1 MMGHHQDDNVETT
14 LWRLATGAR
23 GVGLAG
29 IPQVAR
35 IPECHGLYGVSGSG
49 GSVTLSRPEPEQEQK
64 NQISTGGIS
73 ICRPLLSFP
82 KTHILATC
90 HEHHIPF
97 VNDPTNFD
105 PTLTPRNAI
114 RSLLSSNRL
123 PRALAPPSILSLIKT
138 SRALIRD
145 SVDLSNGVLG
155 CCRLLEFNLSSGTMV
170 VQFPSS
176 SSAGAGAE
184 AETTAAS
191 IPTSQIQAMALR
203 RITEL
208 ISPFQD
214 NEFPLRSFEKFTDRV
229 FPSPASTPSPS
240 EAKRQ
245 SFTLGGVMF
254 QPLQQKSNRNNANGD
269 DNTWILS
276 RQPFMRHRLP
286 TINLDIP
293 IPSTS
298 TSTSTSNPQNNH
310 HHQQQQ
316 QQESTNYTPWTLWD
330 DRYWFRCYTSLLP
343 SKGNAPETESHQ
355 CSNNMIPATVIIR
368 PLQQSDLHHLRR
380 SLFPRLDH
388 QHQPTRK
395 TKTDQDTIWTRLME
409 MLSRNAPNQSRFT
422 IPVLEAVN
430 SEGGGKQ
437 LLALPTM
444 DFRFPSPSGSIP
456 EIKWE
461 WMYKM
466 IDHETVK
473 SMGWKMND
481 GS

>member
-1 MMGHHQDDNVETT
+1 MEWNSNNNSNHAPETETGKSKRKGKPSSAFETHARRLRFQALGTACRDNHIETLMMGHHQDDNVETT

-170 VQFPSS
+170 V
-176 SSAGAGAE
+176 
-184 AETTAAS
+184 
-191 IPTSQIQAMALR
+191 
-203 RITEL
+203 
-208 ISPFQD
+208 
-214 NEFPLRSFEKFTDRV
+214 
-229 FPSPASTPSPS
+229 
-240 EAKRQ
+240 
-245 SFTLGGVMF
+245 
-254 QPLQQKSNRNNANGD
+254 
-269 DNTWILS
+269 
-276 RQPFMRHRLP
+276 
-286 TINLDIP
+286 
-293 IPSTS
+293 
-298 TSTSTSNPQNNH
+298 
-310 HHQQQQ
+310 
-316 QQESTNYTPWTLWD
+316 
-330 DRYWFRCYTSLLP
+330 
-343 SKGNAPETESHQ
+343 
-355 CSNNMIPATVIIR
+355 
-368 PLQQSDLHHLRR
+368 
-380 SLFPRLDH
+380 
-388 QHQPTRK
+388 
-395 TKTDQDTIWTRLME
+395 
-409 MLSRNAPNQSRFT
+409 
-422 IPVLEAVN
+422 
-430 SEGGGKQ
+430 
-437 LLALPTM
+437 
-444 DFRFPSPSGSIP
+444 
-456 EIKWE
+456 
-461 WMYKM
+461 
-466 IDHETVK
+466 
-473 SMGWKMND
+473 
-481 GS
+481 

>member
-14 LWRLATGAR
+14 LWRLSTGAR

-49 GSVTLSRPEPEQEQK
+49 GESVTLSGPEPK
-64 NQISTGGIS
+64 HRISTGGIS

-90 HEHHIPF
+90 HEHNIPF

-138 SRALIRD
+138 SRTLIRD
-145 SVDLSNGVLG
+145 SVDLSNNVLG
-155 CCRLLEFNLSSGTMV
+155 RCRLLEFNLMSGTMV
-170 VQFPSS
+170 VQFPSPFC
-176 SSAGAGAE
+176 AE
-184 AETTAAS
+184 AEAESTAS
-191 IPTSQIQAMALR
+191 IPKSQIQAMALR

-208 ISPFQD
+208 ISPFPENQ
-214 NEFPLRSFEKFTDRV
+214 FPLRSFEKFTDRL
-229 FPSPASTPSPS
+229 FPSPMSTSSPS

-254 QPLQQKSNRNNANGD
+254 QPLQQNSNRNNASD
-269 DNTWILS
+269 VDNTWLLS

-286 TINLDIP
+286 IINLDIP
-293 IPSTS
+293 APS
-298 TSTSTSNPQNNH
+298 TSTSTSNPQN
-310 HHQQQQ
+310 HHQQQP
-316 QQESTNYTPWTLWD
+316 QEPTKYTPWILWD
-330 DRYWFRCYTSLLP
+330 DRYWFRCCTPLLP
-343 SKGNAPETESHQ
+343 PKENAPETKSHQ
-355 CSNNMIPATVIIR
+355 YNNMTPATVIIR

-380 SLFPRLDH
+380 SLFPHLDH
-388 QHQPTRK
+388 QQQPAKK
-395 TKTDQDTIWTRLME
+395 TKTGQDTVWTRLME

-422 IPVLEAVN
+422 IPVLAAVD
-430 SEGGGKQ
+430 GKDDGEQ

-444 DFRFPSPSGSIP
+444 DFRFPSPSGPIP

-473 SMGWKMND
+473 SMGSKMND

>member
-14 LWRLATGAR
+14 LWRLSTGAR
-23 GVGLAG
+23 GVGLVG

-35 IPECHGLYGVSGSG
+35 IPECHGLYGVSDSG
-49 GSVTLSRPEPEQEQK
+49 GEPVTLSGPGLEQEQEHR
-64 NQISTGGIS
+64 ISTGGIS

-90 HEHHIPF
+90 HEHNIPF

-123 PRALAPPSILSLIKT
+123 PRALAQPSILSLIKT
-138 SRALIRD
+138 SRTLIRN

-155 CCRLLEFNLSSGTMV
+155 RCRLLEFNLTSGTMV
-170 VQFPSS
+170 VQFPSPS
-176 SSAGAGAE
+176 SAE
-184 AETTAAS
+184 AEAEATAS
-191 IPTSQIQAMALR
+191 IPTCQIQAMALR

-208 ISPFQD
+208 ISPFPE
-214 NEFPLRSFEKFTDRV
+214 NHFPLKSFEKFTDRL
-229 FPSPASTPSPS
+229 FPSSTSTPSPS

-254 QPLQQKSNRNNANGD
+254 QPLQQKSNRNNANNQ
-269 DNTWILS
+269 DNTWFLS

-286 TINLDIP
+286 AVSLDIP
-293 IPSTS
+293 IPPTS
-298 TSTSTSNPQNNH
+298 TPTFTSLSNPRH
-310 HHQQQQ
+310 YHQPQP
-316 QQESTNYTPWTLWD
+316 QEPTNYTPWVLWD
-330 DRYWFRCYTSLLP
+330 DRYWIRCCTSSSP
-343 SKGNAPETESHQ
+343 SKEDTPETESHLH
-355 CSNNMIPATVIIR
+355 SNNVVPATVTIR
-368 PLQQSDLHHLRR
+368 PLQQSDLHYLRHALSPHLG
-380 SLFPRLDH
+380 H
-388 QHQPTRK
+388 QNQPMRK
-395 TKTDQDTIWTRLME
+395 TKTDQNPVWCRLME
-409 MLSRNAPNQSRFT
+409 MLSQNAPNQSRFT
-422 IPVLEAVN
+422 IPVLEGVN
-430 SEGGGKQ
+430 SQGGGVQ

-444 DFRFPSPSGSIP
+444 DFRFSSPPGSIP

-461 WMYKM
+461 WLYKM

-473 SMGWKMND
+473 SMGWKISD

>member
-14 LWRLATGAR
+14 LWRLSTGAR

-35 IPECHGLYGVSGSG
+35 IPECHGIYGVSGSG
-49 GSVTLSRPEPEQEQK
+49 GESVTLSGPEPK
-64 NQISTGGIS
+64 HRISTGGIS

-90 HEHHIPF
+90 HEHNIPF

-145 SVDLSNGVLG
+145 SVDLSNAVLG
-155 CCRLLEFNLSSGTMV
+155 RCRLLEFNLISGTMV
-170 VQFPSS
+170 VQFPNPSS
-176 SSAGAGAE
+176 AE
-184 AETTAAS
+184 AEAKATAS
-191 IPTSQIQAMALR
+191 IPKNQIRAMALR

-208 ISPFQD
+208 ISPFPD
-214 NEFPLRSFEKFTDRV
+214 NEFPLRSFEKFTDRL
-229 FPSPASTPSPS
+229 FPSPTSTSSPS

-245 SFTLGGVMF
+245 TFTLGGVMF
-254 QPLQQKSNRNNANGD
+254 KPLQQNSNRNNASAE
-269 DNTWILS
+269 DNTWFLS
-276 RQPFMRHRLP
+276 RQPFMRHRIP
-286 TINLDIP
+286 FINLDIP

-298 TSTSTSNPQNNH
+298 TSPPNPQNYH
-310 HHQQQQ
+310 DQQSQLTP
-316 QQESTNYTPWTLWD
+316 QEPTKYTPWILWD
-330 DRYWFRCYTSLLP
+330 DRYWFRCCTSLPL
-343 SKGNAPETESHQ
+343 SKGNNNPETESHQ
-355 CSNNMIPATVIIR
+355 YNMTIR

-380 SLFPRLDH
+380 SLFPLDSEH

-395 TKTDQDTIWTRLME
+395 AKTDQDTVWTRLMD

-430 SEGGGKQ
+430 SEGEGEQ